1 MRSLLPLLLPFL
13 PLVFSHAG
21 REYTEED
28 ISNLREKW
36 ALDIP
41 FAGIST
47 FAHLQHV
54 YCLTEPHEKFDIA
67 ILGAPFDTAV
77 TYRPGARFGP
87 RAIRAASARQGE
99 SRGYNV
105 RADINPFLS
114 GVKILDCG
122 DSMFR
127 FFPDGKVTG
136 RLTGD
141 WGAGSS
147 DITIR

>member
-1 MRSLLPLLLPFL
+1 MRLLLPILLPFL
-13 PLVFSHAG
+13 PLVLSHEG

-28 ISNLREKW
+28 ISTLREKW
-36 ALDIP
+36 G
-41 FAGIST
+41 FEYRFGGIST
-47 FAHLQHV
+47 FAHLQHAH
-54 YCLTEPHEKFDIA
+54 CLTDPHERFDIA

-87 RAIRAASARQGE
+87 RAIRAASARQAEGN
-99 SRGYNV
+99 GFNV
-105 RADINPFLS
+105 RAGINPYLS

-122 DSMFR
+122 DSMFN
-127 FFPDGKVTG
+127 FFPDRKVSG
-136 RLTGD
+136 GLTGD